1 MNSKPAPKASKA
13 VGFIYLQQEDVIAC
27 GGLEMRQVI
36 DAVEHAYV
44 LHEQGECLEPEAPLI
59 QWTGPQGKRILAHPA
74 WVGGDVG
81 MAGIKWIPS
90 NPANPQEL
98 GMPRASAI
106 IILNDDETGYPLAVM
121 DGTVISAA
129 RTGAAT
135 GVGARYLAKADSERV
150 SIIGAGPISRTQ
162 IMALQVVLPAL
173 GEVSIYDLDR
183 KRAEAV
189 AAEMRALY
197 PDIGFIVAPSAEGS
211 VRSADVVVT
220 VTSGVSL
227 ERAYLE
233 AGWLKEGVLVSTVA
247 ANDSKIEVVEQADK
261 LVMTNLEELD
271 NPIWLAGLAVA
282 RGVRSR
288 GEFVSLGSI
297 ITGQNPGR
305 ENDRERIFFNPGG
318 MGIEDVAAATRVYR
332 NALER
337 GIGKQ
342 LELWREPI
350 WV

>member
-1 MNSKPAPKASKA
+1 MSSSEAHKVSKA
-13 VGFIYLQQEDVIAC
+13 VSFIYLQQEDVIAC
-27 GGLEMRQVI
+27 GGLEMQQVI

-44 LHEQGECLEPEAPLI
+44 LHEQGQCIEPEAPLI
-59 QWTGPQGKRILAHPA
+59 QWAGPQGKRILAHPA

-90 NPANPQEL
+90 NPANPRRL

-106 IILNDDETGYPLAVM
+106 IILNDDTTGYPLAVM

-135 GVGARYLAKADSERV
+135 AVGARYLARTDSRKA

-173 GEVSIYDLDR
+173 SEVNIYDIDR
-183 KRAEAV
+183 RRAEAV

-197 PDIGFIVAPSAEGS
+197 QGIVFIVAPTAEAS
-211 VRSADVVVT
+211 VRNADIVVT

-227 ERAYLE
+227 EHAYLE

-247 ANDSKIEVVEQADK
+247 ANDARMEVVEQADK

-288 GEFVSLGSI
+288 EEFVTLGSI

-337 GIGKQ
+337 GVGKQ
-342 LELWREPI
+342 LELWHEPI
-350 WV
+350 WI